1 MGDWAAQNSKKIK
14 KKITKGKKLLTKIKI
29 LKIQSFEFETSH
41 TKSFN
46 IN

>member
-1 MGDWAAQNSKKIK
+1 MGDWAAQSSKKI